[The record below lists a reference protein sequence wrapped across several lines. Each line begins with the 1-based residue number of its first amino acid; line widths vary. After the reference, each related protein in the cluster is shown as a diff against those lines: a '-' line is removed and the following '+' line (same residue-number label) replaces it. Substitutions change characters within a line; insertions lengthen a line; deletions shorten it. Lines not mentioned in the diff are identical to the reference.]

1 MSLDRGALTTIPLFE
16 GLDGQELDI
25 LIGHIDTMTY
35 QPGDA
40 LFSEGDP
47 SGSLMIVGSGAVE
60 IFIYD
65 EQHNPIVL
73 NRITRGGFFGEV
85 TLFDNTPR
93 STNARIAEPTE
104 LYVIHRDDMVDFLHK
119 HPDAAIKIITVLSK
133 RLRDA
138 TVRIT
143 GKQVNAYD
151 VLHAKLGQAKPQA
164 PLRADQ

>member
-1 MSLDRGALTTIPLFE
+1 MSLDRSALTAVPLFE
-16 GLDGQELDI
+16 GLDAEELDI
-25 LIGHIDTMTY
+25 LIGHIDTLTY
-35 QPGDA
+35 QPGDL

-60 IFIYD
+60 IFVYD
-65 EQHNPIVL
+65 ENHNPIVL
-73 NRITRGGFFGEV
+73 NTITQNGFFGEV

-93 STNARIAEPTE
+93 STNARIAGPTE

-138 TVRIT
+138 TTRIT
-143 GKQVNAYD
+143 TKQVNAYE
-151 VLHAKLGQAKPQA
+151 VLHAKLGQAKPQT
-164 PLRADQ
+164 PLQTE